1 MLAGSSKYHMFP
13 EGELYIRDVDKSL
26 SYRSYRCQTKDKL
39 TGESTRSSLPGRLII
54 TGESPHSN
62 EPGSHRPHIT
72 QST

>member
-54 TGESPHSN
+54 TGIIFDNPI
-62 EPGSHRPHIT
+62 HRL
-72 QST
+72 